1 VLLATLEG
9 ASVPT
14 VVATLHRLLHS
25 RSLLPASG
33 YIPEHLRY
41 PPKGVFSFEAWYG
54 FRRSGKSFKPAVKG
68 HTARTGR

>member
-41 PPKGVFSFEAWYG
+41 PPQKGCSHSKPGMG
-54 FRRSGKSFKPAVKG
+54 FGGPERVSNQP
-68 HTARTGR
+68 